1 MHAPMVSSLHR
12 HAGPAHIFRCA
23 VNFCAFRSRT
33 FLARTGHMCIDTGT
47 VVVELERVSS
57 KTMYTWVVQKKLPAR
72 TRNLTYP
79 WQTRHARQLV
89 NDGFMGAGGI
99 ANTTRPRGPKYT
111 WAAILGFRSLAAE
124 KDIPNLSISCALDF
138 SHLGV
143 YPDEIKEWH
152 EGNCRVLGVK
162 AAAELKAAW
171 LRIEGLLILRP
182 NVMQGLI
189 KEKLDGYE
197 KLLLEQYPKTEAEQ
211 KTEIEKRQRKWQ
223 IRSLK
228 PQWCLAEEA
237 RVAAETGEFD
247 AAAAAEAEREAAAK
261 LQKKRQYA
269 CKELLC
275 KLARRREHEAGV
287 KRQTEKRVIS
297 KLAKCEACNELF
309 RTTHLASGVELAML
323 NDPTLV
329 DSLAKALN
337 NTTVVRRN
345 DAVRDWILAICYPG
359 GDRVGSNLGSNGQRW
374 PARPGPSGYSSV
386 TKRVIR
392 VSIHRLARTLALD
405 IGVVSDRS
413 GVDGTLTENQ
423 ALLETNDSIAVCKG
437 TCMQLDHPEE
447 VEALP
452 ECYDAITEKGNR
464 LCLECWRPI
473 IWYAAAGSNGKC
485 VCCGLRI
492 LSFDVRGQPCSRC
505 KWRSRLCRT
514 STAERIQKIRN
525 GIAELANTPIG
536 TLDKKDVATQEAFTM
551 MLATQ
556 ETMDPA
562 ISRFGGTSSP
572 RRAQVL
578 LKARRERAAETGQ
591 RGLPQ
596 RVAQSGSG
604 DESSD
609 DGGCGGGGLDLGSS
623 TQGGDGGGGN
633 KNVTGK
639 RRGRKGGINR
649 RREKKRRLKKDDD
662 TEHP

>member
-1 MHAPMVSSLHR
+1 
-12 HAGPAHIFRCA
+12 
-23 VNFCAFRSRT
+23 
-33 FLARTGHMCIDTGT
+33 
-47 VVVELERVSS
+47 
-57 KTMYTWVVQKKLPAR
+57 
-72 TRNLTYP
+72 
-79 WQTRHARQLV
+79 
-89 NDGFMGAGGI
+89 
-99 ANTTRPRGPKYT
+99 
-111 WAAILGFRSLAAE
+111 LGFRSLAAE

-197 KLLLEQYPKTEAEQ
+197 KLLLEQYPKTEAEK
-211 KTEIEKRQRKWQ
+211 KTETEKRQRKWQ

-275 KLARRREHEAGV
+275 KLARRREHEAGI

-309 RTTHLASGVELAML
+309 RTVHLASGVELAML

-329 DSLAKALN
+329 DSLAKKLN
-337 NTTVVRRN
+337 NTTVARRN
-345 DAVRDWILAICYPG
+345 DAVRDWIQGVCYPG
-359 GDRVGSNLGSNGQRW
+359 GDRVGLNLGSNGQKW
-374 PARPGPSGYSSV
+374 PARPGPGGYNSV
-386 TKRVIR
+386 IKRVIR
-392 VSIHRLARTLALD
+392 VAIHRLARTLAFD
-405 IGVVSDRS
+405 VGAVNDRS

-423 ALLETNDSIAVCKG
+423 ALLETNDSIAVCMG
-437 TCMQLDHPEE
+437 NCMQLNHPEDE
-447 VEALP
+447 FEALP

-473 IWYAAAGSNGKC
+473 IRFAAAGDDGKC
-485 VCCGLRI
+485 VCCSLKI

-514 STAERIQKIRN
+514 STAERIEKIRN

-562 ISRFGGTSSP
+562 ISRLGGTSSP

-591 RGLPQ
+591 RVRE

-604 DESSD
+604 GEN
-609 DGGCGGGGLDLGSS
+609 GGGDEATNEPGEGTLDLGSN
-623 TQGGDGGGGN
+623 TQGGDGGGGI
-633 KNVTGK
+633 KKAKGK
-639 RRGRKGGINR
+639 RRGKMKGSDWKR
-649 RREKKRRLKKDDD
+649 FEKRRKLGNDGKS
-662 TEHP
+662 EHP